1 MRVNPNDLY
10 TDTGIGS
17 SSIQQKQ
24 KQCSNCRGKLE
35 NEQSPSLSGLYSG
48 YTMLAASFYQEERGE
63 RGRTHQLWLSRMLSN
78 QIPSQNIARRNSTRN
93 RIKRILR
100 EKRRERERER
110 ERGVRARKMNLGS
123 TKGHPPPTLHSHLP
137 RYCIRGTF
145 PISYILSLSFIIYFH
160 FSFFFYTNNRLV
172 WRKSSR
178 LSLYRLFASWVIS
191 FTNARN
197 PIFS

>member
-110 ERGVRARKMNLGS
+110 GASEKDESRLYKRTPSPNSSLPS
-123 TKGHPPPTLHSHLP
+123 TALLHQRNFPYLLYSFAFFYHL
-137 RYCIRGTF
+137 
-145 PISYILSLSFIIYFH
+145 
-160 FSFFFYTNNRLV
+160 FSFFFLFLYKQPLGLA
-172 WRKSSR
+172 KSFSTFS
-178 LSLYRLFASWVIS
+178 LSSIRSLGHIVY
-191 FTNARN
+191 
-197 PIFS
+197 